1 MKKLSFSLLA
11 MIAIFAATA
20 QHRSTFDDLGLLPDS
35 YQNGSNLSGGFLD
48 GDAYFVNTYD
58 TALGG
63 SWSGFAYSDVPVS
76 VDTITTGSDD
86 AHYTYASASGGGVF
100 GSQAFGICHTGSTPI
115 GRLEGFA
122 PGHEVYGFYVN
133 NSAYDFLSMKYGDSI
148 AKKFGG
154 PTGTDSDW
162 FRLTVTGW
170 YQGAPILDSVTFY
183 LADFRSPDTT
193 QHYIVH
199 SWQFVDLLTLGNV
212 DSLTFLL
219 SSSDTAGGME
229 MRTPA
234 YFDMDNFMT
243 TDGVPYTNPLAV
255 SDSFSLVYMDTL
267 TGNADTLIANI
278 LANDSVSPFLTNT
291 VSITG
296 GPDIIGA
303 TAYLDS
309 NNNLVYVPAA
319 GIAATDTITYTV
331 CDQFDSC
338 SSAQVYIYVTGPLNT
353 GNGIMAIGSGLLYM
367 YPNPA
372 ISSISIRYTSVVES
386 VSLIDISGREVMLQQ
401 INADAANLNIAALSP
416 GIYTVMIHTIDG
428 TGVSRLVKQ

>member
-1 MKKLSFSLLA
+1 
-11 MIAIFAATA
+11 
-20 QHRSTFDDLGLLPDS
+20 
-35 YQNGSNLSGGFLD
+35 
-48 GDAYFVNTYD
+48 
-58 TALGG
+58 
-63 SWSGFAYSDVPVS
+63 
-76 VDTITTGSDD
+76 
-86 AHYTYASASGGGVF
+86 
-100 GSQAFGICHTGSTPI
+100 
-115 GRLEGFA
+115 
-122 PGHEVYGFYVN
+122 
-133 NSAYDFLSMKYGDSI
+133 
-148 AKKFGG
+148 
-154 PTGTDSDW
+154 
-162 FRLTVTGW
+162 
-170 YQGAPILDSVTFY
+170 
-183 LADFRSPDTT
+183 
-193 QHYIVH
+193 
-199 SWQFVDLLTLGNV
+199 
-212 DSLTFLL
+212 
-219 SSSDTAGGME
+219 